1 VRKLLVALGATFVV
15 LLGTGL
21 YQAFRYHPAHASGIW
36 YDATEIVHRV
46 GAFVFAALA
55 FALVVTWARRAHAT
69 TRSTFISLVVLSV
82 LVLATVA
89 EIITGRGLRWT
100 QVGMRIE
107 NLRPVVRGV
116 VGMGHVE
123 FVRIGATELARS
135 EFSSRVFL
143 HLILFPVGLLLV
155 GGVLWFLSVRDD
167 RRRVVAA
174 GSPNDLD
181 GNDETDLDLEP
192 DVTEAPT

>member
-1 VRKLLVALGATFVV
+1 VV

-21 YQAFRYHPAHASGIW
+21 YQAFRYHPAGGAGFW
-36 YDATEIVHRV
+36 PDATEIVHRV
-46 GAFVFAALA
+46 GAFVFGAIAFLVVAVWVRRRRAATRAALIT
-55 FALVVTWARRAHAT
+55 V
-69 TRSTFISLVVLSV
+69 VVLSV

-89 EIITGRGLRWT
+89 EVITGRGIRWT
-100 QVGMRIE
+100 QVGMRLE

-116 VGMGHVE
+116 VGMDHIE
-123 FVRIGATELARS
+123 FVRIGTTELSTS

-143 HLILFPVGLLLV
+143 HLILFPVGLVIV

-167 RRRVVAA
+167 RRNAA
-174 GSPNDLD
+174 LRRSTDAPE
-181 GNDETDLDLEP
+181 GNDHDLGLEP

>member
-1 VRKLLVALGATFVV
+1 VRKLLLALGATFVV

-21 YQAFRYHPAHASGIW
+21 YQAFRYHPARASGFW
-36 YDATEIVHRV
+36 YDATEIGHRV
-46 GAFVFAALA
+46 GAFVFAAIA
-55 FALVVTWARRAHAT
+55 FVLVVLWVRRLLGT
-69 TRSTFISLVVLSV
+69 TRSALITVVVLSV

-89 EIITGRGLRWT
+89 EIITGRGIRWT
-100 QVGMRIE
+100 QVGMRLE

-116 VGMGHVE
+116 VGMDDVE

-143 HLILFPVGLLLV
+143 HLILFPIGVLLV

-167 RRRVVAA
+167 RRRAA
-174 GSPNDLD
+174 LRGSPNATD
-181 GNDETDLDLEP
+181 GIEDDLDLEP